1 MCLPGYKTITP
12 TVIVFVIVIAT
23 ATATATATVI
33 VIAKVVFVFTWLQDY
48 NTYWVK
54 QESSKIKITSTQQE
68 QVGENV
74 NFYTVSRN
82 F

>member
-1 MCLPGYKTITP
+1 MFSWLQDYNTYCYYYCI
-12 TVIVFVIVIAT
+12 VIVIAT
-23 ATATATATVI
+23 IIATATATVI
-33 VIAKVVFVFTWLQDY
+33 VKAAFVFTWLQDY

-68 QVGENV
+68 QVGEKV